1 MKTIHNFNKSLLFE
15 RSKAD
20 FADNFY
26 RTILNVTEIK
36 RFNSD
41 NEEDMFYQKQ
51 DIDVEV
57 KLKEKVYRISEKFR
71 DKDFGD
77 LYIEVFSMYPE
88 VAGWM
93 KTGNPDAIM
102 YFTPKNAC
110 WISHLSL
117 KFFYENKLL
126 PHLNMEWFQ
135 EIYQSGKTIT
145 DKMIEIEDATYKI
158 SLIQAHNHNK
168 VEWKTLG
175 VSVPYNL
182 LEKSGVKYKM
192 FEF

>member
-15 RSKAD
+15 RSKAE

-51 DIDVEV
+51 DIDVEF

-93 KTGNPDAIM
+93 KTGNPDAINVL
-102 YFTPKNAC
+102 YSKKC
-110 WISHLSL
+110 
-117 KFFYENKLL
+117 LL
-126 PHLNMEWFQ
+126 DFA
-135 EIYQSGKTIT
+135 SF
-145 DKMIEIEDATYKI
+145 IEI
-158 SLIQAHNHNK
+158 
-168 VEWKTLG
+168 
-175 VSVPYNL
+175 L
-182 LEKSGVKYKM
+182 LRK
-192 FEF
+192 